1 MRKIEEEAF
10 LMVEGTTKGEVG
22 SRVGRAGV
30 MEGTINA
37 PVPSSTSGLLCVN
50 ERMDLEIEL
59 ELGVLVGF
67 RSGVVCDPSW
77 NWDWD

>member
-10 LMVEGTTKGEVG
+10 LMVEGTTKGDVG
-22 SRVGRAGV
+22 SNVGRAGV
-30 MEGTINA
+30 IEGTTKA
-37 PVPSSTSGLLCVN
+37 PVPSSKCGLLFVN

-59 ELGVLVGF
+59 ELGVLVAF

-77 NWDWD
+77 N